1 MATILRQGAIGDGY
15 DVRFETAGEAHTLH
29 FTEQPSES
37 DIAEAILMF
46 EQRMID
52 AVAAALSLD
61 EETGD
66 VFLWDD

>member
-1 MATILRQGAIGDGY
+1 MATILSQRATIDGY

-29 FTEQPSES
+29 FAEQPSEP
-37 DIAEAILMF
+37 DIAEAILLY

-61 EETGD
+61 
-66 VFLWDD
+66 